1 MRDEVL
7 HLTKGN
13 IPPVSRYFSEK
24 SDFQCVHGM
33 PFDSECEECN
43 KIKERPIVPHYQ
55 SGGIEPIDFIN
66 SHNFNFNI
74 GNCIKYCSR
83 AGLKG
88 DAVTDLKKAIDYLNF
103 EIERLKNETK

>member
-13 IPPVSRYFSEK
+13 IPPISRYFTENE
-24 SDFQCVHGM
+24 DM
-33 PFDSECEECN
+33 
-43 KIKERPIVPHYQ
+43 RPIVPHYQ

-74 GNCIKYCSR
+74 GNCIKYCAR

-88 DAVTDLKKAIDYLNF
+88 DAITDLKKAIDYLNF